1 MSRAYWSHYITL
13 LNHTESRANHSLLLA
28 FSVVRLW
35 RWAFGLED
43 QLDQLFR
50 WAFWRTVRL
59 RFTKAKKEKVLK
71 LKLRKTLPKVHAPG
85 PQLQFLDDDSL
96 ESLDS
101 IFLSCITLISLISAV
116 AWPGALTSRT
126 REVALSTIRQREER
140 GAGAGGYGMGCVGYG
155 MVWLSLWTQNNQNNQ
170 RTGSWSHFFKGNTLC
185 LDFTDRLVNQP
196 HFLTTR
202 QLVLT
207 RNLMVT
213 YGDHDRVLAEFQ
225 TRRLV
230 AGINTEWIH
239 FHTTGSTSLIIQRL

>member
-1 MSRAYWSHYITL
+1 M
-13 LNHTESRANHSLLLA
+13 
-28 FSVVRLW
+28 
-35 RWAFGLED
+35 
-43 QLDQLFR
+43 
-50 WAFWRTVRL
+50 
-59 RFTKAKKEKVLK
+59 
-71 LKLRKTLPKVHAPG
+71 
-85 PQLQFLDDDSL
+85 
-96 ESLDS
+96 
-101 IFLSCITLISLISAV
+101 
-116 AWPGALTSRT
+116 
-126 REVALSTIRQREER
+126 
-140 GAGAGGYGMGCVGYG
+140 GYVGYG

-239 FHTTGSTSLIIQRL
+239 FHNRFNEPHYPKVSKGCKLVVRSQNSADTFSLGSRFTAYVCFIFVERMAES